1 MDHREGNGP
10 TSAAAWHKC
19 LAGQLFQLLTETTPF
34 LRQEGASLD
43 RGDRFDFVRSV
54 RLEFRS
60 AQISSNSDAA

>member
-1 MDHREGNGP
+1 MDHP
-10 TSAAAWHKC
+10 
-19 LAGQLFQLLTETTPF
+19 
-34 LRQEGASLD
+34 EGASLD